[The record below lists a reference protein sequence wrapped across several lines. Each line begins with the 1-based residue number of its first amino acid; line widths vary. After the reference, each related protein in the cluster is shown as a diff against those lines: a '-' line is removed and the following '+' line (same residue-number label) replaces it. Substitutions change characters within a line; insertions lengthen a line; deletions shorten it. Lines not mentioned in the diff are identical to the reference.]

1 MRRILFAIEI
11 SIHSHPH
18 LSHKI
23 NSPPPHIPFH
33 PKQIP
38 ILTPKTPSEKERKKH
53 ILIPAFNE
61 FPIIS
66 VVHPAYQALPN
77 FGHGSF
83 PLSGNLLFSCVRVF
97 ANSNG
102 YVIAISTAPAVLPA
116 MMLRSAEGLCL
127 GGSEVLAV
135 VVAMVGGVRMTIA
148 ITNTRNELKSYAL
161 SKESKKSY
169 LSTNRDSRGRET
181 LFSF

>member
-1 MRRILFAIEI
+1 
-11 SIHSHPH
+11 
-18 LSHKI
+18 
-23 NSPPPHIPFH
+23 
-33 PKQIP
+33 
-38 ILTPKTPSEKERKKH
+38 
-53 ILIPAFNE
+53 
-61 FPIIS
+61 
-66 VVHPAYQALPN
+66 
-77 FGHGSF
+77 
-83 PLSGNLLFSCVRVF
+83 
-97 ANSNG
+97 
-102 YVIAISTAPAVLPA
+102 

-181 LFSF
+181 LFSFWHPAFIYFIPWVGVCDAIDSLKPMLGAGRF